1 MSLQGDKGPRFTGT
15 FGIMGFFKPPRLPFD
30 ERPKLVTQDDL
41 EQFKQQAGASLLA
54 LNRLQDLDLSA
65 CPKITDSSITQV
77 DEQHLELG
85 HTTARNQRPAVTA
98 VVLSSGGALPGP
110 PAPLSVHADGDHRR
124 QLGVSRPPLS
134 QPHQPGAQLL
144 SRHQRLRRGTSCAV
158 SLQTAA
164 SLPFLLR

>member
-54 LNRLQDLDLSA
+54 LNRLQELDLSA

-77 DEQHLELG
+77 DEQHLELE
-85 HTTARNQRPAVTA
+85 HTTAHNQKPGVTA
-98 VVLSSGGALPGP
+98 VVPVLRWCVTRTSS
-110 PAPLSVHADGDHRR
+110 
-124 QLGVSRPPLS
+124 
-134 QPHQPGAQLL
+134 
-144 SRHQRLRRGTSCAV
+144 
-158 SLQTAA
+158 A
-164 SLPFLLR
+164 SLCPC